1 MSWGNLID
9 EKWLKTKAKRPKD
22 MGDNKK
28 FSEIIAIEVLEEN
41 ESRTKKKFF
50 SNS

>member
-1 MSWGNLID
+1 
-9 EKWLKTKAKRPKD
+9 

-41 ESRTKKKFF
+41 ESRTKKKIFF
-50 SNS
+50 QTHRFKHIMEHKARKKCK